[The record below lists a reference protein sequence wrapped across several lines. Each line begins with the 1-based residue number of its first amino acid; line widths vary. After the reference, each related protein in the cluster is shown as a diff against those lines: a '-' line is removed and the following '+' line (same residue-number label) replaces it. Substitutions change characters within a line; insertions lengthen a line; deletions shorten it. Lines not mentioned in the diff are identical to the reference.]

1 MARDTNADAGAV
13 LRAENAAWV
22 AKDARDGHFRR
33 GAALLWQTANPGTG
47 AGAGLPIA
55 ALAAALARPTE
66 ARGGAVGGTPEDAAP
81 GAAGGEVPEAGP
93 TGSSGG
99 AQPMLPTGP
108 GAGGRGPVGLHGRGR
123 LCRAGRSSGG
133 GPRAHPAPRGP
144 ARPGA
149 GAEAGRAGGRRRWRS
164 ACTATRWRWRR

>member
-66 ARGGAVGGTPEDAAP
+66 ARGGRRGGD
-81 GAAGGEVPEAGP
+81 
-93 TGSSGG
+93 
-99 AQPMLPTGP
+99 
-108 GAGGRGPVGLHGRGR
+108 AGGRGAGRGR
-123 LCRAGRSSGG
+123 GGSS
-133 GPRAHPAPRGP
+133 
-144 ARPGA
+144 
-149 GAEAGRAGGRRRWRS
+149 
-164 ACTATRWRWRR
+164 